1 MESKFA
7 HSIAVSSCFF
17 FVLFGRRNRTNTSMG
32 QKRMQAVLIYEPP
45 VMLYLLKLTQNG
57 LHTVNNAVSTV

>member
-17 FVLFGRRNRTNTSMG
+17 SYCLAGG
-32 QKRMQAVLIYEPP
+32 IEPIP
-45 VMLYLLKLTQNG
+45 ACTQHG
-57 LHTVNNAVSTV
+57 PEEDASSIDL